1 MGTPAESSSKILAGR
16 RALVTGAATG
26 IGLQFAQ
33 TLAGLGASV
42 VICGRRARPL
52 EEAAASVPDGA
63 GPVLAIPADVTSE
76 EDRQRLVRQAGEIDI
91 LVNNAGYARLGP
103 WEAVPV
109 TEWREV
115 MNVNVEAP
123 FCLAQLV
130 VPSMVERGWG
140 RVVNISSVYGMLAGN
155 PYFYPDFDW
164 DAASYVTSKH
174 ALIGL
179 TKYLAVRAGG
189 TGVTVNAISPGMF
202 PDTEANRDLCSD
214 ESRRRLRLFT
224 PEGRTGDV
232 EDSEL
237 GIDLPRLARVG
248 FCHGPEHCRRWR
260 VDDLVREMA
269 LVHCSAG

>member
-1 MGTPAESSSKILAGR
+1 MGAVTDIQSKTLAGR
-16 RALVTGAATG
+16 RALVTGGGTG
-26 IGLQFAQ
+26 IGLQFAR
-33 TLAGLGASV
+33 TLASLGASV
-42 VICGRRARPL
+42 VICGRRAQPL
-52 EEAAASVPDGA
+52 DDAAALVADEA
-63 GPVLAIPADVTSE
+63 RTVLAIPADVTSE
-76 EDRQRLVRQAGEIDI
+76 ADRRRLVGQAGAIDI

-130 VPSMVERGWG
+130 VPGMVERGWG
-140 RVVNISSVYGMLAGN
+140 RIVNVASVYGMLAGN

-179 TKYLAVRAGG
+179 TKYLAVRTGG

-202 PDTEANRDLCSD
+202 PDTEANRDMCSE
-214 ESRRRLRLFT
+214 ESRRRLRMFT
-224 PEGRTGDV
+224 PEKRTGDV
-232 EDSEL
+232 EDL
-237 GIDLPRLARVG
+237 GSALSFLVSPESG
-248 FCHGPEHCRRWR
+248 FVTGQNIA
-260 VDDLVREMA
+260 VD
-269 LVHCSAG
+269 GGWTIW